1 MHKRMNQLEK
11 EAKESGSNVNFKKDI
26 YAADMHPNEKDPNK
40 PVTKAYLWLLKQ

>member
-26 YAADMHPNEKDPNK
+26 YAADMYPNEKDPNK